1 MTLFLLG
8 TVSTAGS
15 LSTVNTLGISRS
27 ADDLVSNPGQVANT
41 TTADQDD
48 RVFLKIVAFARNVH
62 GDFFAVGQ
70 SNPSDLPQG
79 RVRLLWGHRFD
90 QQAYALLLWASLQD
104 WALGRLVLNDAI
116 ASN

>member
-8 TVSTAGS
+8 TVSTAGL

-104 WALGRLVLNDAI
+104 WALGCLVLNDAI

>member
-1 MTLFLLG
+1 MKLFLLG
-8 TVSTAGS
+8 AVSATGL
-15 LSTVNTLGISRS
+15 LSTVDTLSIARA
-27 ADDLVSNPGQVANT
+27 ADDLVPNPGQVANT